1 LLFRS
6 KYKIYYLV
14 KLSAGRDSIVS
25 VALSLPRSKFY
36 ITICLILIILF
47 AWDNLFALYS
57 FVKFGTGRLPLAT
70 VCFPA
75 PSYYI
80 NQHSPAIIIITLLL
94 HMKLN
99 KHKNLELG
107 VFGLSSP
114 HQVLQDNLYQKFKL
128 ILAKQMIENGIVM

>member
-1 LLFRS
+1 MLFRS

-70 VCFPA
+70 VCFIPHHAYALMCIMFKANILKYQLIIFTNTQAWCGMGVRTFLPA
-75 PSYYI
+75 PSFTRQFI
-80 NQHSPAIIIITLLL
+80 S
-94 HMKLN
+94 K
-99 KHKNLELG
+99 
-107 VFGLSSP
+107 V
-114 HQVLQDNLYQKFKL
+114 
-128 ILAKQMIENGIVM
+128 